1 MKAKGKRYETL
12 SHTADVMIRAFGDS
26 LAECFENAGYA
37 LFDQLA
43 DLSKVEPR
51 DSFKMDIEGEEPEQ
65 LLVDFLSELIFL
77 FDTELVLLSEFHIG
91 YNGEMLKVLARGE
104 KVDKKRHELR
114 KAIKAVSYHM
124 IEVAPEKGYVQVL
137 FDA

>member
-1 MKAKGKRYETL
+1 MKNKRYETL
-12 SHTADVMIRAFGDS
+12 NHTADIMIRAFGKS
-26 LAECFENAGYA
+26 LEECFENAGYA

-43 DLSKVEPR
+43 DLSKVKPKE
-51 DSFKMDIEGEEPEQ
+51 SFKIDIEGSEPEQ
-65 LLVDFLSELIFL
+65 LLVDFLSELLYL
-77 FDTELVLLSEFHIG
+77 FDTELILLSEFHVG
-91 YNGEMLKVLARGE
+91 YDGEMLRVLAKGE
-104 KVDKKRHELR
+104 RIDKKRHEMR